1 LDPTTAVS
9 KNLAQLRKERGLTL
23 QELATLSKVSK
34 AMLGQI
40 ERGESNPTINVLW
53 KIATG
58 LCVPLNKLLYEEK
71 GAVEFVPA
79 NSTMPL
85 RDHDGMRMSQSF
97 SFDEK
102 KHFEVFSVTM
112 DAKCIHSS
120 DAHARGSEEYILL
133 IQGQLEIQVNAEFYT
148 LQVGDSIRFA
158 SDKPHVYRNPT
169 ESTAWFQNMIYYST

>member
-34 AMLGQI
+34 AMIGQI
-40 ERGESNPTINVLW
+40 ERGESNPTINILW

-58 LCVPLNKLLYEEK
+58 LRIPLNKLLYEEK

-79 NSTMPL
+79 NNVMPL
-85 RDHDGMRMSQSF
+85 RDQDGMRMFQSF
-97 SFDEK
+97 SFDEE
-102 KHFEVFSVTM
+102 KHFEVFSITM
-112 DAKCIHSS
+112 DAKSIHSS

-133 IQGQLEIQVNAEFYT
+133 VKGQLEIEVNAEIYT

-158 SDKPHVYRNPT
+158 SDKPHAYRNHT
-169 ESTAWFQNMIYYST
+169 ESTVWFQNMIYYST